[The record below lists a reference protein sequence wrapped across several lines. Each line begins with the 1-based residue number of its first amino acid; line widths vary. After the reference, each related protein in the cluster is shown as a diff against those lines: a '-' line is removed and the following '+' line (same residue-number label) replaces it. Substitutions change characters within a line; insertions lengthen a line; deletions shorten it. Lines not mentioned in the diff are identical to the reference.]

1 MAIQFRR
8 ILKMEK
14 AARMEGQGL
23 PDPDIAQ
30 HLGLTYAGLAQLKQ
44 DPDYGDVRRRILT
57 GVCSHLDTE
66 LADDINYHK
75 QRIKEMLP
83 AALDG
88 LYELAIQDND
98 KRLKLS
104 ACESILDRE
113 GKLAKVSRIGLP
125 TEAQGGIGTP
135 MDDDVA
141 NQLATVLLAAKQQQE
156 KANNNVNATQNQ
168 PLASTKIQ

>member
-125 TEAQGGIGTP
+125 TEAQGGVGTP
-135 MDDDVA
+135 IDDDVA
-141 NQLATVLLAAKQQQE
+141 NQLVNVLVAAKQQQD
-156 KANNNVNATQNQ
+156 KANNVQTDATRV